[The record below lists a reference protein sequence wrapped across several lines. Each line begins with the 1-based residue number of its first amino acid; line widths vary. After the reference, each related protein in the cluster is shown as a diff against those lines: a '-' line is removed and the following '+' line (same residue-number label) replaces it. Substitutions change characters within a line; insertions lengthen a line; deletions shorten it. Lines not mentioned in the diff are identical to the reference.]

1 MFPQIWLSPT
11 TLNMVKDCHRCM
23 WEHILWKQKRPQGP
37 FPTLPRGVDEAQK
50 IYCDGYRGVLPPSLK
65 ALAAQ
70 EPTLMEFSL
79 HKDLRWM
86 NSLRD
91 WKGGLTTTI
100 TFGSQKYRISGA
112 VDDLL
117 VRDSDGALAILDGKS
132 KAKKPEAGE
141 GLKYYGTQMD
151 TYDLL
156 IRKSGFDSAGVAY
169 LWYLVPVSMEDR
181 DILLPNPTVNLVF
194 DQFVQKLE
202 VSGDR
207 SMALIEEVHKM
218 VVDHTDRTKPPASG
232 SSCEYCAWAGRS

>member
-11 TLNMVKDCHRCM
+11 TLNMVKDCPRCM

-37 FPTLPRGVDEAQK
+37 FPTLPRGVDDAQK
-50 IYCDGYRGVLPPSLK
+50 TYCDQFRGALPPALK

-70 EPTLMEFSL
+70 TPELLEFSL
-79 HKDLRWM
+79 HQDLRWM

-91 WKGGLTTTI
+91 WKGGLSTVI

-117 VRDSDGALAILDGKS
+117 ERDSDGALAILDGKS
-132 KAKKPEAGE
+132 KAKRPEPGE
-141 GLKYYGTQMD
+141 GAKYYGTQMD

-156 IRKSGFDSAGVAY
+156 IRKNGRESAGVAF

-181 DILLPNPTVNLVF
+181 DTNLPTANIVF
-194 DQFVQKLE
+194 DQVVQKLE

-207 SMALIEEVHKM
+207 AMALVEEVHKM
-218 VVDHTDRTKPPASG
+218 VIDHTDRTKPPASS